1 MARLREQSV
10 KLPQLQRGF
19 HLAGYSQGGLIARLY
34 AQLHNPLPPLQR
46 GCESGS
52 CHAARPFRVVSLLS
66 LHAPQA
72 GISQVPPTPSRAA
85 GPPLLL

>member
-1 MARLREQSV
+1 MARLREQIV

-46 GCESGS
+46 
-52 CHAARPFRVVSLLS
+52 
-66 LHAPQA
+66 
-72 GISQVPPTPSRAA
+72 
-85 GPPLLL
+85 